1 MQSQLPS
8 PMTARQNI
16 SRAGIPVY
24 RDKGYFGVKE
34 EYDETM
40 TKALGSFK
48 LSIYSIIR
56 NRRISGKRD
65 MVEYQFSIV
74 NNIPLLTHLGHAVLE
89 G

>member
-1 MQSQLPS
+1 MADPLDESINEKN
-8 PMTARQNI
+8 RQFMN
-16 SRAGIPVY
+16 
-24 RDKGYFGVKE
+24 D
-34 EYDETM
+34 
-40 TKALGSFK
+40 LLSFK
-48 LSIYSIIR
+48 PIIHSIIR